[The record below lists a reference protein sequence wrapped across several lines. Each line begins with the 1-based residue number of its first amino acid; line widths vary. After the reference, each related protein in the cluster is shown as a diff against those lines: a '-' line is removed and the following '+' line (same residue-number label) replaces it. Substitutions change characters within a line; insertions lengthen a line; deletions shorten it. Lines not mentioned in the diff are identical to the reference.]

1 MKAAAGAGDSLRRR
15 IFTAQV
21 GLSSEQDIQ
30 IPAHRSRI
38 CFFSSPSPIV
48 HIAKEDQSNRSC
60 VSVTKDKLMC
70 HLVRR
75 QSVNGSGFRTRSYN
89 HLYSFGL
96 ISSDGKWPTRQYS
109 TSAAPPAQNHFSK
122 RKFPSSKAER
132 RLICSSATAKEE
144 VNGCVLENVEN
155 PDSAGRTN
163 PGTWIDKCLPRSLH
177 PFAHLAR
184 LDKPIGT
191 WLLAWPCFWSVC
203 LAAPIGSLP
212 DPLIICSFGV
222 SALFLR
228 GAACTVNDVFDR
240 DIDRMVERT
249 RNRPLASGALTS
261 FQAVSFFALQLL
273 LGTAFLPQLNN
284 ISRILGAIWIPLITA
299 YPLMKRWTYW
309 PQAFLGVM
317 WSYGALFGWAAVHGG
332 LDLSVVLPLYASGMS
347 WTLVYDTI
355 YAHQDKEDDQKIG
368 VKSTALKFGDKT
380 KTWLGWPFYAGVV
393 ASACHLAWQV
403 KTVDTDNPADCSSKF
418 ASNKWFGAIVCGG
431 IIAGKLMTHRS

>member
-1 MKAAAGAGDSLRRR
+1 MVSGPQDSIRVRLLLQPRITFRNGSSQALRQRGGL
-15 IFTAQV
+15 FAQV
-21 GLSSEQDIQ
+21 QLQRKKSTNVCLRMWRIQ
-30 IPAHRSRI
+30 ILLVERI
-38 CFFSSPSPIV
+38 W
-48 HIAKEDQSNRSC
+48 H
-60 VSVTKDKLMC
+60 
-70 HLVRR
+70 
-75 QSVNGSGFRTRSYN
+75 GW
-89 HLYSFGL
+89 
-96 ISSDGKWPTRQYS
+96 IS
-109 TSAAPPAQNHFSK
+109 
-122 RKFPSSKAER
+122 
-132 RLICSSATAKEE
+132 L
-144 VNGCVLENVEN
+144 
-155 PDSAGRTN
+155 
-163 PGTWIDKCLPRSLH
+163 
-177 PFAHLAR
+177 
-184 LDKPIGT
+184 IGT

-203 LAAPIGSLP
+203 LAARIGSLP

-222 SALFLR
+222 SAIFLR
-228 GAACTVNDVFDR
+228 GAACT
-240 DIDRMVERT
+240 VERT

-284 ISRILGAIWIPLITA
+284 ISRILGAIWIPLISA

-317 WSYGALFGWAAVHGG
+317 WSYGALFGWEAVHGG

-380 KTWLGWPFYAGVV
+380 KIWLAGFSATCISSLTLAGANADLGVV

-403 KTVDTDNPADCSSKF
+403 YTVDTDNPADCSSKF

-431 IIAGKLMTHRS
+431 IIAGKLMTRRS